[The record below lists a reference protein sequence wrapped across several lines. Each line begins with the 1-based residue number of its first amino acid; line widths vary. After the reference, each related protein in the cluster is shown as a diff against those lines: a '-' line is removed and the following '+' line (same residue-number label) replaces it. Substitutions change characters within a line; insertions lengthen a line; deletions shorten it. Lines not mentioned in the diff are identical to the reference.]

1 MAVGNGRQAG
11 GNIPV
16 APDALIDDGLID
28 VLFISDFNTLDLGT
42 VVSELQDYRNKD
54 NKFVHY
60 LQVESLDMELT
71 KELPINLDGEPY
83 SWDKIH
89 FQVSHDGS
97 PERRSIALGY
107 AKAQFANLEGNV
119 KTM

>member
-1 MAVGNGRQAG
+1 MPVGNGRQAG

-28 VLFISDFNTLDLGT
+28 VLFISDFNTLNLGT

-60 LQVESLDMELT
+60 RQVESLDMELT

-89 FQVSHDGS
+89 FEVKPKCLMMVLLKDDPLLSATPKPNS
-97 PERRSIALGY
+97 PIW
-107 AKAQFANLEGNV
+107 KV
-119 KTM
+119 M